1 MHEATELERPASDV
15 VTGRPRRGDSQRS
28 LSDLAGWEAFLHA
41 VFAIAITLLVLDIR
55 VPAVEAN
62 PNADALLHSLADG
75 WPRYFAYVLGFMYIG
90 TYWIATHRT
99 MRLLRGVDHWSMIL
113 GLLYLM
119 DISTVPFVTALLA
132 EYIGRDNGR
141 DQVALLVFTGWQLLL
156 SILANVL
163 LRYAAHNGR
172 LLRPD
177 IDQRALR
184 GWVRLSL
191 AGPITWIVAM
201 VAAVAVSGT
210 ITLVL
215 MAVILL
221 VFLQEV
227 PTGSDPTPPADD

>member
-1 MHEATELERPASDV
+1 MHEARDLD
-15 VTGRPRRGDSQRS
+15 RRGAAAATGGQGRGAAQRA
-28 LSDLAGWEAFLHA
+28 LSDLAGWEALLHG

-55 VPAVEAN
+55 VPALDVN
-62 PNADALLHSLADG
+62 PTGEALLHSLADG
-75 WPRYFAYVLGFMYIG
+75 WPRYLAYVLGFMYIG

-99 MRLLRGVDHWSMIL
+99 MRLLRGVDHWSLIL

-119 DISTVPFVTALLA
+119 VISTVPFVTALLA
-132 EYIGRDNGR
+132 EYIGHDNGR
-141 DQVALLVFTGWQLLL
+141 DQVAIIVFTGWQLLL

-172 LLRPD
+172 LLRPGL
-177 IDQRALR
+177 DQRAVN
-184 GWVRLSL
+184 GWIRLSL

-201 VAAVAVSGT
+201 IAAVAVSGT

-215 MAVILL
+215 MVVILL

-227 PTGSDPTPPADD
+227 PTGSDPGLPAGE